1 MRRKFLASAIVVT
14 GLVLA
19 VAGICIGE
27 VDDAPG
33 AMLIGILL
41 LIGAIWVAIRV
52 VRRRWASWPDFRE

>member
-33 AMLIGILL
+33 AMLMGILL

-52 VRRRWASWPDFRE
+52 VRRRWAS

>member
-33 AMLIGILL
+33 AMLMGILL